1 MIYFFYGDDIEKRD
15 EARDLIARL
24 PAGEEGPFDSQL
36 EMNDVSWDK
45 EKFENLAKSNSLF
58 ESKQFLILEN
68 ILENIEIKEFIME
81 HLGALKNSENIF
93 VFIEKKAPKDTVNKF
108 SKLAEE
114 VKEFAFPKG
123 KDNKADVFAITY
135 PLERRDKKNMWLEF
149 QKLQNTDSSPEAI
162 SGILFWKIKDMMLKN
177 NYKNWTEIELKNLS
191 SKLVSLHHD
200 AHRGLIDFRIG
211 IEKFI
216 LESL

>member
-114 VKEFAFPKG
+114 VKEFALPKG

-135 PLERRDKKNMWLEF
+135 PLERRGKKKMWLGIP
-149 QKLQNTDSSPEAI
+149 KLKGQPKA
-162 SGILFWKIKDMMLKN
+162 G
-177 NYKNWTEIELKNLS
+177 EIVGY
-191 SKLVSLHHD
+191 LVW
-200 AHRGLIDFRIG
+200 
-211 IEKFI
+211 
-216 LESL
+216 

>member
-58 ESKQFLILEN
+58 ESKQFL
-68 ILENIEIKEFIME
+68 
-81 HLGALKNSENIF
+81 NSENIF

-108 SKLAEE
+108 SKYAKEI
-114 VKEFAFPKG
+114 KEFIFPKERE
-123 KDNKADVFAITY
+123 DKANAFAITY
-135 PLERRDKKNMWLEF
+135 PLERRDKK
-149 QKLQNTDSSPEAI
+149 
-162 SGILFWKIKDMMLKN
+162 
-177 NYKNWTEIELKNLS
+177 
-191 SKLVSLHHD
+191 
-200 AHRGLIDFRIG
+200 
-211 IEKFI
+211 
-216 LESL
+216 